1 MIVGKLPGQ
10 VLRYIVIA
18 MLCTWAALVL
28 GTSGADTQQ
37 PERVERLT
45 IATEA
50 DKGNVTPYS
59 FRPPPGIHSEMV
71 GLVYDTLFLDPYT
84 EEPIPWLAT
93 EASSDEE
100 ARVWAVKLRDG
111 VTWHDGEEFTAEDVA
126 FTYDY
131 YREGPPNRYSHHA
144 SDVPVVESVEAV
156 DDTTVEFTCAD
167 PCPTLDL
174 VTLADLPI
182 LPEHVW
188 SEVEDPM
195 TYTELP
201 VGTGPYTLA
210 EHEEDQSYRFEANED
225 YFMGAPVAEEIVMP
239 IVPEPQSMF
248 LSLQSGQAD
257 SVTLPIPPELQKK
270 LQNNEEVELAEASR
284 FTSVFYIF
292 NRERPPLDQREF
304 RKALD
309 LAIDREELVE
319 TVLLSNGRP
328 GSPSFMHPD
337 SAWFREQEATFDPD
351 QARKMLD
358 EAGITDSDDD
368 GVREYEGEPVRL
380 SVIVPANAPQPIR
393 TAELVS
399 GQLEDIG
406 IRLEVQS
413 LDPGTLSQ
421 RQNAGEFDI
430 SSFTGVPHL
439 LGDPDQM
446 IESLESLLNYDD
458 PRYEELKAEWFATTT
473 IEDRREALF
482 EIQELFVDNPPA
494 LTLYYPETTFAY
506 RPEAYDGWVP
516 VDGHGIFHKWS
527 LIPEAAERLDVERA
541 AQATPGQEGGGTQE
555 GSGATEGSA
564 TPYALIAA
572 VAAVVLVAGLLIW
585 RWLSRSGGEEEI

>member
-1 MIVGKLPGQ
+1 MIVGGLPGR
-10 VLRYIVIA
+10 VLRYIVMA
-18 MLCTWAALVL
+18 VLCTWAALVL

-100 ARVWAVKLRDG
+100 ARVWTVKLRDG

-270 LQNNEEVELAEASR
+270 LQNNEEIELAEASR

-292 NRERPPLDQREF
+292 NRERPPLDQPEF

-319 TVLLSNGRP
+319 TVLLGNGRP
-328 GSPSFMHPD
+328 GSPSFMHPE

-351 QARKMLD
+351 QAREMLD

-527 LIPEAAERLDVERA
+527 LIPESWEPLGVERA
-541 AQATPGQEGGGTQE
+541 AQATPGQEGGGAQE
-555 GSGATEGSA
+555 GSGAAEESA

-585 RWLSRSGGEEEI
+585 RRLSRSGGEEEI

>member
-1 MIVGKLPGQ
+1 MIIPTPGRSLRS
-10 VLRYIVIA
+10 VLIGVLGI
-18 MLCTWAALVL
+18 LLLLVL
-28 GTSGADTQQ
+28 SPSTSGAQQ

-71 GLVYDTLFLDPYT
+71 GLVYDTLFLDAYT
-84 EEPIPWLAT
+84 DEPIPWLAT
-93 EASSDEE
+93 KATSDEE
-100 ARVWAVKLRDG
+100 SRVWTVKLRDD
-111 VTWHDGEEFTAEDVA
+111 VTWHDGEKFSSEDVA

-144 SDVPVVESVEAV
+144 SDVPVTESVEAV
-156 DDTTVEFTCAD
+156 DDTTVEFTCAQ

-182 LPEHVW
+182 LPEHIW

-195 TYTELP
+195 TYTDLP
-201 VGTGPYTLA
+201 VGTGPYTLE

-225 YFMGAPVAEEIVMP
+225 YFMGPPVAEEIVMP
-239 IVPEPQSMF
+239 VVPDPQSMF
-248 LSLQSGQAD
+248 LSLQSGQVD

-270 LQNNEEVELAEASR
+270 LKKNEEVELAEASR

-292 NRERPPLDQREF
+292 NRERPPLDQPEF

-319 TVLLSNGRP
+319 TVLLGNGRP

-337 SAWFREQEATFDPD
+337 SVWFREQEADFDPD
-351 QARKMLD
+351 QAREMLD
-358 EAGITDSDDD
+358 EAGISDSDND

-380 SVIVPANAPQPIR
+380 AVIVPANAPQPIR
-393 TAELVS
+393 TAELVA
-399 GQLEDIG
+399 GQLEEIG
-406 IRLEVQS
+406 VELEVQS

-421 RQNAGEFDI
+421 RQNSGEFDI

-446 IESLESLLNYDD
+446 IESLRSLLVYED
-458 PRYEELKAEWFATTT
+458 PRYEELEAEWFETTT

-482 EIQELFVDNPPA
+482 EIQKLFVEDPPA
-494 LTLYYPETTFAY
+494 LTLYYPDTTFAY
-506 RPEAYDGWVP
+506 RPEAYDGWIP

-527 LIPEAAERLDVERA
+527 LLPESWEMLGVERA
-541 AQATPGQEGGGTQE
+541 AAQSAPSDGDAGESEGAAEEAT
-555 GSGATEGSA
+555 

-572 VAAVVLVAGLLIW
+572 VVAVVLVAGLLIW
-585 RWLSRSGGEEEI
+585 RRLSRGDGEEEI

>member
-1 MIVGKLPGQ
+1 MIIPTPGRSLRS
-10 VLRYIVIA
+10 VLIGVLGI
-18 MLCTWAALVL
+18 LLLLVL
-28 GTSGADTQQ
+28 SPSTSGAQQ

-71 GLVYDTLFLDPYT
+71 GLVYDTLFLDAYT
-84 EEPIPWLAT
+84 DEPIPWLAT
-93 EASSDEE
+93 KATSDEDS
-100 ARVWAVKLRDG
+100 RVWTVKLRDD
-111 VTWHDGEEFTAEDVA
+111 VTWHDGEKFTAEDVA

-144 SDVPVVESVEAV
+144 SDVPVTESVEAV
-156 DDTTVEFTCAD
+156 DDTTVEFTCAQ

-182 LPEHVW
+182 LPEHIW
-188 SEVEDPM
+188 SEVEDPL
-195 TYTELP
+195 TYTDLP
-201 VGTGPYTLA
+201 VGTGPYTLE

-225 YFMGAPVAEEIVMP
+225 YFMGPPVAEEIVMP
-239 IVPEPQSMF
+239 IVPDPQSMF
-248 LSLQSGQAD
+248 LSLQSGQVD

-270 LQNNEEVELAEASR
+270 LKKNEEVELAKASR

-292 NRERPPLDQREF
+292 NRERPPLDQPEF

-309 LAIDREELVE
+309 LAIDRQELVE
-319 TVLLSNGRP
+319 TVLLGNGRP

-337 SAWFREQEATFDPD
+337 SDWFREQEATFDPD

-358 EAGITDSDDD
+358 DAGITDSDDD
-368 GVREYEGEPVRL
+368 GVREYEGEPVQL

-393 TAELVS
+393 TAELVA
-399 GQLEDIG
+399 GQLENIG
-406 IRLEVQS
+406 VELEVQS
-413 LDPGTLSQ
+413 LDPGTLSE
-421 RQNAGEFDI
+421 RQNSEDFDI

-446 IESLESLLNYDD
+446 IESLDSLLLYDD
-458 PRYEELKAEWFATTT
+458 PKYEDLKAEWFETTT

-482 EIQELFVDNPPA
+482 KIQELFVEDPPA
-494 LTLYYPETTFAY
+494 LTLYYPDTTFAY
-506 RPEAYDGWVP
+506 RPEAYDGWIP

-527 LIPEAAERLDVERA
+527 LVPGAWESLGVDRAAAQSAPADDGGSENEGAAEE
-541 AQATPGQEGGGTQE
+541 AT
-555 GSGATEGSA
+555 

-572 VAAVVLVAGLLIW
+572 VVAVVLVAGLLIW
-585 RWLSRSGGEEEI
+585 RRVSRGGGEEEI